1 MAQGHP
7 SETLDKAAV
16 ILLGTPALSGA
27 MLLILALG
35 SPGSVPYRER
45 STTIPIAVALIV
57 LAGTGGGFYL
67 AWKHRKERRQELDR
81 RANAGAIR
89 LSPDRRTP
97 RLVDISFSLADQFV
111 LPAGSCILPTQT
123 GPVTVS
129 QVCLSVFAGIQK
141 LEAKGQIP
149 FDPSAVKMASLLV
162 VKYARGGSGELR
174 MSSDLNHLI
183 SFHTRRKL
191 WRSLR
196 QLRIGLPA
204 LAVPKWAMSIIF
216 ILSLAI
222 AFGTTIP
229 LVQYLDEKAPIHT
242 QSTTERTFA
251 EVIVRGGFFGLLL
264 ASSIVLTLVFWA
276 LFPVFPGSCRT
287 IGHIA
292 AYLPGERPADMPI
305 THWTKELVSSEVRR
319 IIADCLDVQEEQIR
333 PSTPCN

>member
-7 SETLDKAAV
+7 SETLDKAAAL
-16 ILLGTPALSGA
+16 LLGTPALSGA

-57 LAGTGGGFYL
+57 L
-67 AWKHRKERRQELDR
+67 
-81 RANAGAIR
+81 
-89 LSPDRRTP
+89 
-97 RLVDISFSLADQFV
+97 
-111 LPAGSCILPTQT
+111 
-123 GPVTVS
+123 
-129 QVCLSVFAGIQK
+129 
-141 LEAKGQIP
+141 
-149 FDPSAVKMASLLV
+149 
-162 VKYARGGSGELR
+162 GGSGELR

-222 AFGTTIP
+222 TFGTTIP

-305 THWTKELVSSEVRR
+305 TPWTKELVSSEVHH
-319 IIADCLDVQEEQIR
+319 IIADCLDVPEEQIR
-333 PSTPCN
+333 PSTPCNESGEKASSTLPTGIQSVNTLYVHPLI